1 MAYDPDNVF
10 AKILR
15 GELPSHK
22 VLEDDWTLAFMDVMP
37 QTKGHTLVIPKSP
50 AENIFEL
57 PEDILTATV
66 ASTRRVAMAVK
77 AAFQPP
83 GIMIGQLN
91 GLMAGQTVFHMHF
104 HIIPRYEASGF
115 RFQGAPL
122 ADAEVLANH
131 AKAIRAHIGD

>member
-22 VLEDDWTLAFMDVMP
+22 VFEDESTLAFMDVMP
-37 QTKGHTLVIPKSP
+37 QTKGHTLVVPKSP
-50 AENIFEL
+50 AENLFDL
-57 PEDILTATV
+57 PEDLLAATIV
-66 ASTRRVAMAVK
+66 TTKRVATAVK

-83 GIMIGQLN
+83 GMMIGQTN
-91 GLMAGQTVFHMHF
+91 GLMAGQTVFHLHF

-115 RFQGAPL
+115 RFQVAPQ
-122 ADAEVLANH
+122 ADPEVLAAH
-131 AKAIRAHIGD
+131 AEAIRAHIGD